1 MKASARTAAAVENRA
16 QDPQQDRARQADAEK
31 FHALVA
37 HMTDC
42 DMQRIRNAV
51 GGASRPKG
59 LNKPE
64 IAELLAPFKH
74 LHFVTNGE
82 KNRKE
87 IQDEL
92 TLLLEYL
99 GL

>member
-1 MKASARTAAAVENRA
+1 
-16 QDPQQDRARQADAEK
+16 
-31 FHALVA
+31 
-37 HMTDC
+37 
-42 DMQRIRNAV
+42 
-51 GGASRPKG
+51 
-59 LNKPE
+59 
-64 IAELLAPFKH
+64 LAPFKH
-74 LHFVTNGE
+74 LHFVTNGQ

>member
-1 MKASARTAAAVENRA
+1 MLSA
-16 QDPQQDRARQADAEK
+16 
-31 FHALVA
+31 
-37 HMTDC
+37 
-42 DMQRIRNAV
+42 
-51 GGASRPKG
+51 GASRPKG
-59 LNKPE
+59 LNKLE

-74 LHFVTNGE
+74 LHFVTNGQ

>member
-1 MKASARTAAAVENRA
+1 MKASARTAAVENLA
-16 QDPQQDRARQADAEK
+16 ADPQQDRARQADADK

-37 HMTDC
+37 QMKDC
-42 DMQRIRNAV
+42 DMQRIRNAA
-51 GGASRPKG
+51 GGAIRPKG
-59 LNKPE
+59 LNKPD

-74 LHFVTNGE
+74 LHFVTNGQ
-82 KNRKE
+82 KNRE
-87 IQDEL
+87 QIQDEL